1 MDHDNDMRGVTPPPE
16 GKVTPPQL
24 AAAPTAWST
33 VRIAVGFVGVIV
45 CLVILGS
52 LARDVRDQEA
62 NALDAIATPLLHAFA
77 SPGLDTVMRAATF
90 LGSTMTLLSLL
101 VVGLICLVWLRR
113 RRDAL
118 FLTVAIAGSIAL
130 DGTMKLFFARPRP
143 PLPWAQVL
151 PDYSFPSGHSM
162 NSIVLFL
169 ALALLVRQFRGRPT
183 GVVAVAVALVLSL
196 TIGISRIYLGY
207 HYFTDVLGGFL
218 AGVLW
223 LFVVIATFSGGQR
236 WVGRR
241 SRPGP

>member
-1 MDHDNDMRGVTPPPE
+1 MDHDNDTGGVTPPE

-62 NALDAIATPLLHAFA
+62 NALDGIATPLLHAFA
-77 SPGLDTVMRAATF
+77 SPGLDTVMRAVTF
-90 LGSTMTLLSLL
+90 LGSTTTLLPVFVLGLL
-101 VVGLICLVWLRR
+101 CLVWLLR
-113 RRDAL
+113 RRDAM
-118 FLTVAIAGSIAL
+118 FLTGAIAGSIAL

-162 NSIVLFL
+162 NSIVRSSPSRSWSGRF
-169 ALALLVRQFRGRPT
+169 ADARQ
-183 GVVAVAVALVLSL
+183 VSSQ
-196 TIGISRIYLGY
+196 SRSPW
-207 HYFTDVLGGFL
+207 FC
-218 AGVLW
+218 
-223 LFVVIATFSGGQR
+223 R
-236 WVGRR
+236 
-241 SRPGP
+241 

>member
-16 GKVTPPQL
+16 VKVTPPQL

-52 LARDVRDQEA
+52 LARDVRAQES

-77 SPGLDTVMRAATF
+77 SPALDTVMRAATF
-90 LGSTMTLLSLL
+90 LGSTTTLLPVFVLGFL
-101 VVGLICLVWLRR
+101 CLVWLRR

-118 FLTVAIAGSIAL
+118 FLTVAIGGSIAL

-143 PLPWAQVL
+143 RLPWAQVL

-169 ALALLVRQFRGRPT
+169 ALALLVWQIRGRPT

-223 LFVVIATFSGGQR
+223 LFVVIAAFSGGQR